1 MTSLIIPTTNSNKD
15 YTDNIVKNIR
25 ELYNDETQVEIILEI
40 NDNANLAENY
50 NNAVSKAN
58 GDKIILLHND
68 MVIKPGFVET
78 MNQDI
83 VKNRITTYT
92 RIEPPI
98 YNDIYPGKVIL
109 NCGKD
114 LESFDKDRFY
124 KHNLEYKLI
133 DGGSQLFFGCLKE
146 DYLKLDSITFN
157 PPQMWCSDDDLHL
170 RYKLAGFEHKVS
182 SAHVYHFVSKT
193 SRTTTN
199 YQQIEYNS
207 NRNFI
212 RKWGCRN
219 PKVKYNVGFIIHNC
233 NSQILEALEPWS
245 DNIYVDCD
253 IETYINK
260 EQTNTKFNLKDRV
273 KKYGSESN
281 NILVEF
287 DARYLNESNFN
298 IIQQLSNIIH
308 ESGELGQFEIDI
320 FKIKIKDMSRYEMN
334 LIKCFS

>member
-1 MTSLIIPTTNSNKD
+1 M
-15 YTDNIVKNIR
+15 
-25 ELYNDETQVEIILEI
+25 LE
-40 NDNANLAENY
+40 
-50 NNAVSKAN
+50 
-58 GDKIILLHND
+58 
-68 MVIKPGFVET
+68 FVET

-308 ESGELGQFEIDI
+308 ESGEPGQFEIDI